1 MRDFWVYFLLMAGST
16 YLIRALPF
24 ALMTRKIENRYVRSF
39 LYYIPYTV
47 LAVMTL
53 PGGIYATASPIC
65 GLLGLLSAAL
75 VAFKRANLTL
85 VAFVASATALLASF
99 LF

>member
-1 MRDFWVYFLLMAGST
+1 MRDFWIYFLLMAGST

-24 ALMTRKIENRYVRSF
+24 TLMTRKIENRYVRSF

-53 PGGIYATASPIC
+53 PGGIYATSSPLSGFI
-65 GLLGLLSAAL
+65 GLLCAAI
-75 VAFKRANLTL
+75 VALKCANLTL
-85 VAFVASATALLASF
+85 VAFVASAAALLSSF
-99 LF
+99 FV

>member
-1 MRDFWVYFLLMAGST
+1 MRDFWIYFFLMAGST

-24 ALMTRKIENRYVRSF
+24 TLLTQKIENRFVRSF

-53 PGGIYATASPIC
+53 PGGIYATSSPLGGI
-65 GLLGLLSAAL
+65 LGLLCATL
-75 VAFKRANLTL
+75 VAFKWANLTL
-85 VAFVASATALLASF
+85 VAFVASAAALLSSLIF
-99 LF
+99 